1 MNFRRIFMGI
11 KVKPASE
18 VARKWGEVTPGRST
32 YYEQGAGA
40 AGSDWEAN
48 TGNAGAAF
56 KAAVS
61 AGNIQQ
67 MFVGGVKKA
76 GAAKY
81 ARKVKDVGVARFG
94 SGVTAAVADM
104 QDGITPFLDEIS
116 KITLP
121 ARAPRGDVSNLNR
134 VAAIATTLHKKR
146 LQIRAAGA

>member
-1 MNFRRIFMGI
+1 VAI
-11 KVKPASE
+11 KTKSASE

-32 YYEQGAGA
+32 YYEQGAAGA
-40 AGSDWEAN
+40 GGDWETNTAN
-48 TGNAGAAF
+48 SGAAF

-81 ARKVKDVGVARFG
+81 TRKVKDVGVARFG
-94 SGVTAAVADM
+94 SGVSAAVADF
-104 QDGITPFLDEIS
+104 QDGVTPMLDEIS

-121 ARAPRGDVSNLNR
+121 ARAPRGDASNINR
-134 VAAIATTLHKKR
+134 VTAIATALHKKR